1 MSRRWLVAVVAFLAI
16 AVWNACSDD
25 VFAKGPVVRAGA
37 AKVDITPQSLPAICN
52 GGFQKRLVKVIDDPL
67 YARAC
72 VLSRNDCTVA
82 FAVVDNCMIPQELC
96 DLVKAKVTA
105 KTGIPTDHI
114 CISATHC
121 HSAPGLMPIF
131 SSPVDESYAKFVPDK
146 IAEAIILAYG
156 RLQPAKIGSGFAFDG
171 KNVFCRRYV
180 MREGTAF
187 SLPPAFTGCEK
198 NLAQMGPG
206 TKGRMNGNAL
216 YPTSIP
222 DPTVSVLAAV
232 SLDGKPIVLLGN
244 YSTHYA
250 GARGI
255 SSDYFG
261 VFCKK
266 IGEYIGA
273 PDDFVALM
281 CNGACGDCNCVNP
294 DDPERKYT
302 KETVG
307 ESVAQAA
314 FKAWKTIKFSDD
326 VPLAMREETMTLVI
340 RKPSAD
346 DVAQAHAYLKEHADK
361 PQTTEYV
368 FAGETIGIDKMSPTR
383 SFKVQT
389 IRIGDLGIAAV
400 PVQPYAWTGLQI
412 RQNSPFAQTFTIC
425 LANGSAGYIPT
436 DRDFE
441 LGGYTTWRVRTNCLA
456 KGSEVKIRLKI
467 LDMLKQ
473 LAEAK

>member
-1 MSRRWLVAVVAFLAI
+1 MCRQLS
-16 AVWNACSDD
+16 VW
-25 VFAKGPVVRAGA
+25 VFAACAVIMFSSPEAFAEGTGIRAGA
-37 AKVDITPQSLPAICN
+37 AKVDITPSSLPAICN
-52 GGFQKRLVKVIDDPL
+52 GGFQKRLVTKIDDPL

-72 VLSRNDCTVA
+72 VLSRDDFVMA
-82 FAVVDNCMIPQELC
+82 FAVVDTCMMPQEMC
-96 DLVKAKVTA
+96 DQIKAKA
-105 KTGIPTDHI
+105 SKQTGIPSDHI

-121 HSAPGLMPIF
+121 HSAPALMPIF
-131 SSPVDESYAKFVPDK
+131 SSPADEEYVKFAPDK
-146 IAEAIILAYG
+146 IVNAIVLAHS
-156 RLQPAKIGSGFAFDG
+156 RLQPAKIGSGFAMDG

-198 NLAQMGPG
+198 NLAQMNPG
-206 TKGRMNGNAL
+206 LKGRMNGSAL

-232 SLDGKPIVLLGN
+232 SLKGKPIALLGN

-255 SSDYFG
+255 SADYFG
-261 VFCKK
+261 VFCQK

-273 PDDFVALM
+273 SDDFVALM
-281 CNGACGDCNCVNP
+281 CNGACGDCNCGNP
-294 DDPERKYT
+294 DDPDRKFT

-314 FKAWKTIKFSDD
+314 LRAWKTIKFSDD
-326 VPLAMREETMTLVI
+326 VPLAMREENMTLAI
-340 RKPSAD
+340 RKPSAE
-346 DVAQAHAYLKEHADK
+346 DVAQAKAYLKSHDA
-361 PQTTEYV
+361 TRMNTEYV
-368 FAGETIGIDKMSPTR
+368 FAQETVGIDQMPPTTT
-383 SFKVQT
+383 FKVQT
-389 IRIGDLGIAAV
+389 IRIGNLGIVAV

-412 RQNSPFAQTFTIC
+412 RQHSPFPQTFTIC
-425 LANGSAGYIPT
+425 LANGSKGYIPT

-456 KGSEVKIRLKI
+456 KGSEEKIR
-467 LDMLKQ
+467 Q
-473 LAEAK
+473 LALEMLRKVAQEN